1 MECLPFHLVAVT
13 TTAGRRGPGIA
24 ARVRL
29 ATWFPSALSFR
40 GRRPLA
46 TRAQGTQKERA
57 AGNRYARPRNED
69 VRNRSGSTRSSVT
82 TWQVPRQSG
91 VLVSST
97 TCQRVRKAYCKVRNA
112 GQRRHRGKHTL
123 CQGHLSR
130 EFRSRADGWRE
141 KKCVPPGCMAQPRR
155 WPVCAS
161 RVAPGSPGGL
171 RPAAAAG
178 PTAQTRLAAWPTSRD
193 ARGRSSSS
201 SSFFLAWPVPRGF
214 FGRPNVLACN
224 SRKGCDV
231 GARRIRRSFAQ
242 TSVLR
247 RPENHRYVPVAHI
260 TRLAGARSQPLGL
273 AQRLRVGIG

>member
-1 MECLPFHLVAVT
+1 M
-13 TTAGRRGPGIA
+13 
-24 ARVRL
+24 
-29 ATWFPSALSFR
+29 
-40 GRRPLA
+40 PL
-46 TRAQGTQKERA
+46 
-57 AGNRYARPRNED
+57 
-69 VRNRSGSTRSSVT
+69 
-82 TWQVPRQSG
+82 VPRERKAGVRAKKSEQQATVMRAPAMRMSETGRGALALVSPHGKCRANRG

-97 TCQRVRKAYCKVRNA
+97 TYQRVRKAYCKVRNA
-112 GQRRHRGKHTL
+112 GQRRHRGKHT
-123 CQGHLSR
+123 HLR
-130 EFRSRADGWRE
+130 RGFRSRADGWRE

-231 GARRIRRSFAQ
+231 GARAIRRSFAQ
-242 TSVLR
+242 TSYSGVQKIIGTCLLR
-247 RPENHRYVPVAHI
+247 
-260 TRLAGARSQPLGL
+260 T
-273 AQRLRVGIG
+273 